1 MQLRFYQ
8 RESIDAIY
16 NYFNAGN
23 KGNPVIALQTGLGKS
38 VVLGGAVCEI
48 MYQYPSQRLIMATHV
63 KELVEQNAKKL
74 TKMWA
79 SAPIGIYSAGLKQKD
94 AHAPIVYGSIQS
106 MANNP
111 AAFGHRDLMFVD
123 ECQLVG
129 DKANSQYISFIGGLA
144 EINPHIKIIGLSA
157 TPYRMK
163 MGMIT
168 EGGIFT
174 DVIYD

>member
-94 AHAPIVYGSIQS
+94 S
-106 MANNP
+106 
-111 AAFGHRDLMFVD
+111 
-123 ECQLVG
+123 
-129 DKANSQYISFIGGLA
+129 
-144 EINPHIKIIGLSA
+144 
-157 TPYRMK
+157 
-163 MGMIT
+163 
-168 EGGIFT
+168 
-174 DVIYD
+174 